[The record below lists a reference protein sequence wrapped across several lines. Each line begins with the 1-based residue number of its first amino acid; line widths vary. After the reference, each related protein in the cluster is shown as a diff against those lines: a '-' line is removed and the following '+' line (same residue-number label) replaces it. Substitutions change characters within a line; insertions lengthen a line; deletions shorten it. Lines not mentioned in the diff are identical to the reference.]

1 MAQTGKKIQFDPPTV
16 AEFDRL
22 LKEQTP
28 EYSKW
33 TDLEI
38 NKIYTV
44 TNTTMVNTKKGETMV
59 LSLYNH
65 GEVWIPDHLK
75 TRITKNNLSPPL
87 YIRPLGL
94 KPCKDNPANKY
105 HAYDLVVGKKIGEKN
120 TYV

>member
-1 MAQTGKKIQFDPPTV
+1 MAQTGKNIQFDPPTV

-44 TNTTMVNTKKGETMV
+44 TNTTMFNTKKGKTMV

-105 HAYDLVVGKKIGEKN
+105 HAYDLVVGKK
-120 TYV
+120 

>member
-1 MAQTGKKIQFDPPTV
+1 MAQTEKEIQLDPST
-16 AEFDRL
+16 AAKFDRL

-59 LSLYNH
+59 LSLYNY
-65 GEVWIPDHLK
+65 GEVWAPDHLK

-94 KPCKDNPANKY
+94 KPCKDNPANTC
-105 HAYDLVVGKKIGEKN
+105 HAYDLVVGKKIGGKSHM
-120 TYV
+120 